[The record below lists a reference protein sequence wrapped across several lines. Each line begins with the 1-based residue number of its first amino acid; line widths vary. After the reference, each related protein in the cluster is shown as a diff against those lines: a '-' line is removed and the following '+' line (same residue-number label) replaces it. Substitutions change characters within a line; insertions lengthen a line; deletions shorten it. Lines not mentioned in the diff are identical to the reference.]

1 MERER
6 VHDLRDVGQQ
16 AGPLVEQG
24 DPHAERGEHAG
35 VLEPDHAGA
44 ITARVRGR
52 RSSVTVSALVRMR
65 RQGLGGDGARG
76 DADAA
81 DGLGALADGTRLP
94 SLAAWMAARCPPG
107 PGADRDQVVVEAVA
121 AGRWVGHRGSEA
133 RHSAADRATALRPR

>member
-81 DGLGALADGTRLP
+81 DGLGALDDGDPPAELGRP
-94 SLAAWMAARCPPG
+94 GWPRAARPG
-107 PGADRDQVVVEAVA
+107 PEPIAIR
-121 AGRWVGHRGSEA
+121 S
-133 RHSAADRATALRPR
+133 